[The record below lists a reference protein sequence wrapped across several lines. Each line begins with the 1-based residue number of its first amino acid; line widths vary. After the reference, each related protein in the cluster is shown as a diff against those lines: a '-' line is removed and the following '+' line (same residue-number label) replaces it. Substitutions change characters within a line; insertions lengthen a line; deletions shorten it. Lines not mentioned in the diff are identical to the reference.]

1 MPQELVLPAW
11 FSDSEGGL
19 EDKVREGLGGFYQ
32 QAKRACG
39 PRGSLS
45 RHWGWGRPLGPA
57 SPGSHPR
64 VALKAIL
71 AGCPDGVGYSPHF
84 LMVHRKEKENE
95 RIKGKGRGRSR
106 VLHLLCFP
114 PSSFQGLGSAK
125 PSKAGASSVHAR
137 CNLPPARS

>member
-11 FSDSEGGL
+11 FSDSEGGI
-19 EDKVREGLGGFYQ
+19 EDKVWEGLGGFYQ

-84 LMVHRKEKENE
+84 LMVHTEKESINKMK
-95 RIKGKGRGRSR
+95 RQPIKREKIFANYRND
-106 VLHLLCFP
+106 P
-114 PSSFQGLGSAK
+114 
-125 PSKAGASSVHAR
+125 
-137 CNLPPARS
+137 